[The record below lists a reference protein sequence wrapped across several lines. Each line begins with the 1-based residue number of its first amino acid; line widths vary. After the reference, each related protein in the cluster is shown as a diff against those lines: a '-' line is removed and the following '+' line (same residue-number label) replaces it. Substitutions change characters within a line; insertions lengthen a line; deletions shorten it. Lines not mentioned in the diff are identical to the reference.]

1 MKSLHNLNWIY
12 CSCTSLFMAFTPI
25 AVDLGCVLH
34 LASCHYSWHHHH
46 QFSAPYLQF
55 IGNLKNTSFFCE
67 QFFLVIVQLIGLS
80 EVFALPEG
88 MACSAYWLLLMTF
101 FSLQSLQSR
110 YFSPMY
116 SVLSNRNINISG
128 PPHDIFCLPKLNTFL
143 RNHQYHCLSWHFFY
157 DHNFY
162 HFYEIGLRFT
172 KLRLI
177 SSYFKIK
184 ANSTKL

>member
-1 MKSLHNLNWIY
+1 MLLLLTALGLLSVPMTRKNMKILHNLNWIY

-116 SVLSNRNINISG
+116 SVLSNRNINISC
-128 PPHDIFCLPKLNTFL
+128 PPPLLMI
-143 RNHQYHCLSWHFFY
+143 
-157 DHNFY
+157 
-162 HFYEIGLRFT
+162 
-172 KLRLI
+172 
-177 SSYFKIK
+177 YF
-184 ANSTKL
+184 ACQN